1 MKSNIYPV
9 KITAKSEGIE
19 NAETLLQEKRLQI
32 GLSEPDTVQI
42 KGGGLS
48 HIGFRQG
55 TVWRDTDINAR
66 RERR

>member
-42 KGGGLS
+42 KGGGYL
-48 HIGFRQG
+48 ILDFAG
-55 TVWRDTDINAR
+55 TVWWDTDINAR

>member
-32 GLSEPDTVQI
+32 GLSEPDTVGAI
-42 KGGGLS
+42 SYWISAGNSLAGYGY
-48 HIGFRQG
+48 
-55 TVWRDTDINAR
+55 
-66 RERR
+66 

>member
-32 GLSEPDTVQI
+32 GLSEPDTAEI
-42 KGGGLS
+42 KGGAISYWISAGNSLA
-48 HIGFRQG
+48 GYG
-55 TVWRDTDINAR
+55 Y
-66 RERR
+66 